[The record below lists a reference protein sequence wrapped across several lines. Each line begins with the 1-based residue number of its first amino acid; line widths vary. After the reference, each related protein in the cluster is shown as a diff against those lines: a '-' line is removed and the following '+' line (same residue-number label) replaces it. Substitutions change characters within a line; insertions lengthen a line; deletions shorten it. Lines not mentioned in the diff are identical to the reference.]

1 MKRLLNCTA
10 TDFSQMKGKE
20 LLASIRASEGRV
32 IVSEVIGTKEPLVA
46 DVTNAEVAA
55 AFGADLLLFNLFDV
69 NNPNVRGLDAKNHLA
84 IIHQVKAYTGRPL
97 GINLEP
103 VDDGAQTIE
112 KIHHVP
118 NGRIASFS
126 SLEKAKSLGFD
137 FVCLTG
143 NPKTGVTN
151 KEIVSAIER
160 ANQVFHD
167 DGIII
172 AGKMH
177 SAGVAAEYATEI
189 IDEATINRFM
199 HAGADI
205 ILLPAPGTI
214 PGFTLEKVHGLI
226 QVIHKQGGLALL
238 TVGTSQESADP
249 DTIRQIALQS
259 KMAGADLYHLGD
271 GSFSGIA
278 PPENI
283 LTYSIAIR
291 GKRHTYYRMAASIRR

>member
-112 KIHHVP
+112 KI
-118 NGRIASFS
+118 IT
-126 SLEKAKSLGFD
+126 
-137 FVCLTG
+137 C
-143 NPKTGVTN
+143 
-151 KEIVSAIER
+151 
-160 ANQVFHD
+160 Q
-167 DGIII
+167 
-172 AGKMH
+172 
-177 SAGVAAEYATEI
+177 TE
-189 IDEATINRFM
+189 E
-199 HAGADI
+199 
-205 ILLPAPGTI
+205 
-214 PGFTLEKVHGLI
+214 
-226 QVIHKQGGLALL
+226 
-238 TVGTSQESADP
+238 
-249 DTIRQIALQS
+249 
-259 KMAGADLYHLGD
+259 
-271 GSFSGIA
+271 
-278 PPENI
+278 
-283 LTYSIAIR
+283 
-291 GKRHTYYRMAASIRR
+291 